1 MAQPT
6 PETRAQDLARI
17 TLGVTCLVGMIVG
30 TLWIMSPFL
39 GAVIWAI
46 TIVVAT
52 WPLLMRVE
60 AGLSGRRVLSAT
72 VMTILLLAIFVVPLG
87 LGVGVIVANVDV
99 IVAWIGSL
107 GSMTIPPPPGWV
119 ESIPLVGRTIA
130 QQWLEVASKPAL
142 IGNALAPHT
151 RTLVGWLLG
160 LLGSIAL
167 LALELFL
174 ITGIAAYL
182 YFQGEGA
189 AQFAHR
195 FAHRL
200 AGSRGERAVTLAG
213 AAIRGIAMGVI
224 VTALIQ
230 GLLAGIGLAVA
241 GVPFA
246 AVLTVAGVFLAIAQV
261 GVLPVLGPAVGWLY
275 WKGDPLWG
283 TVLLV
288 WAVFVMGM
296 DNVLRPILIRRGAD
310 LPLPLIFAGVLGGI
324 VGFGIIGIFIGPVVL
339 GVTYTL
345 LLDWVGAAESPAP
358 PPPV

>member
-1 MAQPT
+1 MIQDTA
-6 PETRAQDLARI
+6 PEPARRDLARI

-39 GAVIWAI
+39 GAIIWAI

-52 WPLLMRVE
+52 WPLMVKLESWM
-60 AGLSGRRVLSAT
+60 GGRRALSAT
-72 VMTILLLAIFVVPLG
+72 VMTVVLLAIFVVPLAAS
-87 LGVGVIVANVDV
+87 VVVVVTNVDQ
-99 IVAWIGSL
+99 IIAWIGTL
-107 GSMTIPPPPGWV
+107 TSMTVPPPPAWV
-119 ESIPLVGRTIA
+119 DRIPLVGRTIA
-130 QQWLEVASKPAL
+130 QQWADIAAKPSM
-142 IGNALAPHT
+142 IPNALAPHA
-151 RTLVGWLLG
+151 RAMVGWFVG

-167 LALELFL
+167 LALELLL

-182 YFQGEGA
+182 YAQGEGA
-189 AQFAHR
+189 ATFAGR

-200 AGSRGERAVTLAG
+200 AGPRGERAVVLAG

-241 GVPFA
+241 GVPLA
-246 AVLTVAGVFLAIAQV
+246 SILTVACVFLAIAQI

-275 WKGDPLWG
+275 WKGDPTWG

-288 WAVFVMGM
+288 WALVVMGM

-324 VGFGIIGIFIGPVVL
+324 VGFGIVGIFIGPVVL

-345 LLDWVGAAESPAP
+345 LLDWVYGEEPAPAP
-358 PPPV
+358 PA